1 MRRMLEE
8 ASAQVTQQAEALSSM
23 GSDADEKAAE
33 LASAQ
38 EQLSNAIAS
47 LDSANASVEQQT
59 QIIQQLQMES
69 TGDDDSR

>member
-1 MRRMLEE
+1 MLEE

-59 QIIQQLQMES
+59 HIIQQLQMES
-69 TGDDDSR
+69 TGDDDLP

>member
-1 MRRMLEE
+1 VRRMLEE

-59 QIIQQLQMES
+59 HIIQQLQMES
-69 TGDDDSR
+69 TGDDDLP